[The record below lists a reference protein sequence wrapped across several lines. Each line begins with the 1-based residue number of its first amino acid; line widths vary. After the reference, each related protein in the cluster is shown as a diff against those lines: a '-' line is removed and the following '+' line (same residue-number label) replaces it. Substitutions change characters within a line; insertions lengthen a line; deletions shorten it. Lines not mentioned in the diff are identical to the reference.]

1 MYLSLLNLVPF
12 AFDLKKKKKRRRL
25 RVNIIET
32 EVFFFS
38 LKQRFKPAIG
48 TRALDLCGKLERN

>member
-12 AFDLKKKKKRRRL
+12 AFDLKKRRL

-32 EVFFFS
+32 EVFFFFFFS
-38 LKQRFKPAIG
+38 LKQKFKPAIG